1 MPLVENTEALQ
12 VYGSFYKLTRY
23 SDVNP
28 MLEVTMAEAYVQ
40 PALIN
45 RQSLVF
51 INTMNENW
59 NDGEA

>member
-1 MPLVENTEALQ
+1 
-12 VYGSFYKLTRY
+12 
-23 SDVNP
+23 